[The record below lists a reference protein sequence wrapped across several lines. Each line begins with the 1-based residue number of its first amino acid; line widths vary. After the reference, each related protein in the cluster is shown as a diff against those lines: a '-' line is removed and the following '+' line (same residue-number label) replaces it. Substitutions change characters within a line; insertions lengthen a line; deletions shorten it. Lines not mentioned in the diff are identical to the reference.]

1 MFLLAAEMST
11 PTTAQGTVSQSN
23 DNFLYNMASQLMN
36 GARNYT
42 EAGLALAGTALLGG
56 SLYYYLN
63 SNVKKRSNPLLDTID
78 HRDQSRDVKVSLHSI
93 YLSLIKHH

>member
-1 MFLLAAEMST
+1 MFLLAEEMST
-11 PTTAQGTVSQSN
+11 QTAAEGTVSQTN
-23 DNFLYNMASQLMN
+23 DNFLYHMASQLMN

-63 SNVKKRSNPLLDTID
+63 SNVKKRKNPLLDIID
-78 HRDQSRDVKVSLHSI
+78 HREQTREVKVS
-93 YLSLIKHH
+93 